1 VTIPAL
7 RKLAAIYGCVVTLE
21 PWHIIIYDS
30 AWKNKEQI
38 DRGGFSY
45 KKAQDIVP
53 VLERLSGLKSAD
65 LWKVRNPIAEA
76 RGL

>member
-1 VTIPAL
+1 MTIPAL

-30 AWKNKEQI
+30 AWKNK
-38 DRGGFSY
+38 GGFSY